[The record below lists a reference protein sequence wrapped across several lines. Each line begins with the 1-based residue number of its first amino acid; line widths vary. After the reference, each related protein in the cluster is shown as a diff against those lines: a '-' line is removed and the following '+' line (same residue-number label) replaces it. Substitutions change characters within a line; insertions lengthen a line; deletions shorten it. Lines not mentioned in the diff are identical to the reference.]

1 MGRARKA
8 KLFVD
13 EHGDTPGNHYW
24 HRFMSLYYV
33 EHPSTL
39 GKYAYSRFSSL
50 EPLEQVYIG
59 ELKNAFEIWFD
70 VLHANPPSEPT
81 AFQKRFLD
89 EPMSS
94 LMIIDET
101 LVYDIFFR
109 FIYEMDIKREDV
121 SERLDALLVDDK
133 IPYPCLFEVSCYFY
147 IIATRI
153 FADENFDNKE
163 IQFFRAMFEAIN
175 SLKEFTSKHD
185 AYLQEKNKELHKKIS
200 GKGGENKWSKI
211 RAEVIRLLREEI
223 SSGQYLG
230 RFNSNADLTE
240 YLLPMVEK
248 YIRICD
254 IKSPD
259 DLFYTLESWSTSPK
273 SDISALYGLL
283 VI

>member
-1 MGRARKA
+1 M
-8 KLFVD
+8 D

-70 VLHANPPSEPT
+70 VLHAKPPSEPT
-81 AFQKRFLD
+81 TFQKMFLD

-109 FIYEMDIKREDV
+109 FIYERDIKREEISD
-121 SERLDALLVDDK
+121 RLDALLVDDK

-211 RAEVIRLLREEI
+211 RAEVIRLLKEEI
-223 SSGQYLG
+223 SSGQCLG

-248 YIRICD
+248 YISICD

>member
-1 MGRARKA
+1 MGRSRKA
-8 KLFVD
+8 TLFVD

-81 AFQKRFLD
+81 TFQKMFLD
-89 EPMSS
+89 EPMSR
-94 LMIIDET
+94 LIIIDET

-109 FIYEMDIKREDV
+109 FIYEMDIRREDV
-121 SERLDALLVDDK
+121 SAHLDALLIDDK
-133 IPYPCLFEVSCYFY
+133 IPYPYFFEISCYFY

-175 SLKEFTSKHD
+175 TLKEFTCKRD
-185 AYLQEKNKELHKKIS
+185 AYLQEKKKKLHKKIS
-200 GKGGENKWSKI
+200 AKGGENKWSKT
-211 RAEVIRLLREEI
+211 RAEVIRLLKEEI
-223 SSGQYLG
+223 NSGKYLA
-230 RFNSNADLTE
+230 RFKSNADLTE
-240 YLLPMVEK
+240 YLLPKVEE
-248 YIRICD
+248 YIRTCNL
-254 IKSPD
+254 KSPD
-259 DLFYTLESWSTSPK
+259 DLFYTLESWSISPK